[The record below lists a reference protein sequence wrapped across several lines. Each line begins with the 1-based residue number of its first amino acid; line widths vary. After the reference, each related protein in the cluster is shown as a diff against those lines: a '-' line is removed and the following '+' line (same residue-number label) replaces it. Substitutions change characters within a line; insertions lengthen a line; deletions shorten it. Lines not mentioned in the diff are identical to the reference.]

1 MCGAF
6 LTGIF
11 ATSSISSLDGIP
23 TIASGAWDGNG
34 VQIAK
39 QLAEIAAIFSWSFVL
54 SVIMLMILKYVPG
67 MHLRVTDE
75 IEEVGLDL
83 DQFDDEVVGE
93 WGIYDTQEG
102 HARRASH
109 TGGPVLHGVP
119 LGAPGSANIESGSA
133 TPPDTEQVKAQKG
146 E

>member
-1 MCGAF
+1 MWGAF
-6 LTGIF
+6 MTGIF
-11 ATSSISSLDGIP
+11 ATSEISSLDGIP
-23 TIASGAWDGNG
+23 TIVHGAWDGNG

-54 SVIMLMILKYVPG
+54 SVIMLLILKYIPG

-75 IEEVGLDL
+75 IEEVGLDH

-93 WGIYDTQEG
+93 WGLYDTAEG

-109 TGGPVLHGVP
+109 SGGILQGVTTA
-119 LGAPGSANIESGSA
+119 GNVESGTQ
-133 TPPDTEQVKAQKG
+133 TPVEQVKAENAAKQD
-146 E
+146 